1 MLRNV
6 TADWSDTY
14 RNALL
19 EKDPKRIAEAVRLAE
34 ESIQARLLEIAAP
47 GSGRNG
53 REQADLN
60 TALRDLVALKA
71 RYPTLDLR

>member
-19 EKDPKRIAEAVRLAE
+19 EKDSKRIAEAVRLAE
-34 ESIQARLLEIAAP
+34 ESIQARLLEIAAM
-47 GSGRNG
+47 GGGRNG

-71 RYPTLDLR
+71 KYRLS

>member
-6 TADWSDTY
+6 TAVWSDTY

-34 ESIQARLLEIAAP
+34 ESIQARLLEIAALD
-47 GSGRNG
+47 GGRNG

-60 TALRDLVALKA
+60 TALRDLVALKV
-71 RYPTLDLR
+71 RYRLA